1 MTGHEEFTTARSNQA
16 SETTTSSLKRKH
28 HVTVGWLHLIAG
40 VFISVCISIIWVSL
54 VQLAPIFEQ
63 TGIPIL
69 ISLYFGPISICLL
82 VLGLVETV
90 AAIALLLRHTWARA
104 VLLGVSAILC
114 LAVPIG
120 TLLAGYTVWALLLHR
135 PENTVVNPVGRV
147 G

>member
-1 MTGHEEFTTARSNQA
+1 MTGHKEFTMTRSKHA
-16 SETTTSSLKRKH
+16 SETTTSSLQRKH
-28 HVTVGWLHLIAG
+28 HVIIGWLHLIAG

-69 ISLYFGPISICLL
+69 ISLYFGPISLCLL
-82 VLGLVETV
+82 VLGLAEVT

-120 TLLAGYTVWALLLHR
+120 TLLAGYTVWAFVLQR
-135 PENTVVNPVGRV
+135 PDEQVT
-147 G
+147 